1 MFDSLDENGDG
12 VVTMEEL
19 LRVMAQREGGG
30 GGGGGGGGSP
40 SAGGAG
46 GGGGWGLGS
55 LSGVLQQ
62 YDTDGNQVL
71 ERREFMALMR
81 DVFRSLPPDAL
92 LPELGLSGLALG
104 Q

>member
-30 GGGGGGGGSP
+30 GGGSP

-46 GGGGWGLGS
+46 GGGSWGLGS
-55 LSGVLQQ
+55 PSGVLQQ

-71 ERREFMALMR
+71 ERREFMALMG

>member
-1 MFDSLDENGDG
+1 
-12 VVTMEEL
+12 
-19 LRVMAQREGGG
+19 
-30 GGGGGGGGSP
+30 
-40 SAGGAG
+40 
-46 GGGGWGLGS
+46 
-55 LSGVLQQ
+55 VLQQ

-71 ERREFMALMR
+71 ERREFMALMG